1 MVFFAALTPRAAPTF
16 GNFVT
21 SGVASGKQPKGKRV
35 PPLVSEYKSIITER
49 TYGIAWTPE
58 EFVKQA
64 RGALHPRR
72 IENGVPKI
80 LKETIVRCA
89 QESPADLA
97 RERTATLRRW
107 MLTSEEA
114 VSRADP
120 SDMPDHCAAVLGKK
134 SMKVFKSL
142 LTEAEYPDT
151 TLTKD
156 VRAATPLARKAIL
169 ASTRE
174 GFDREVAESVYQL
187 TKDELAKGW
196 LKGPFKESDIP
207 PDAIVTRRFGIVQ
220 SSTDAKLGSIK
231 KVRPIDDYTESLAN
245 LTNSASETICPHGV
259 DVVVAA
265 LCLRI
270 RSARKLGK
278 REQLVLR
285 TIDLRKAYK
294 QLPLSTEAL
303 YDSFIAVLNP
313 HSMEIEIYQTV
324 VLPFGSKPA
333 VQGFYRTAFGLWW
346 IGVRSLILPW
356 SLYFDDFVLPCSSD
370 EQKHLDLVQ
379 STFFRIV
386 AWETSSEKDSGFDA
400 VAKVLG
406 VQISLAD
413 SKNGLISV
421 QNTEARKRELC
432 SSIDE
437 VLTRGF
443 VGQNELLS
451 LRGRLLFAES
461 QIFGRSASLHMRNLS
476 HFCQKHGR
484 LVVGASL
491 RASLTFLRDRV
502 VLGKPRCVDSS
513 LRQVYHVYTDASYDD
528 QGGGLGGL
536 VYDFKGLCLAW
547 FSEVVTSKDLEIINP
562 DGKLT
567 LIYELETLAAVLGAT
582 LIPNLRHCD
591 IVLFVDNEA
600 SLAALIRGQS
610 DCPFVQSL
618 LSRLFQAEE
627 ERDLAIWFERVRSE
641 SNPADAPSRGDHSF
655 PAFSRRRF
663 NVQSLLTDLC
673 GSLQG
678 GASQGTD
685 LSAPTAS

>member
-58 EFVKQA
+58 EFVK
-64 RGALHPRR
+64 
-72 IENGVPKI
+72 
-80 LKETIVRCA
+80 

-151 TLTKD
+151 TLTKVSAASLTVED

-187 TKDELAKGW
+187 TKDELAKG
-196 LKGPFKESDIP
+196 
-207 PDAIVTRRFGIVQ
+207 
-220 SSTDAKLGSIK
+220 
-231 KVRPIDDYTESLAN
+231 
-245 LTNSASETICPHGV
+245 
-259 DVVVAA
+259 
-265 LCLRI
+265 
-270 RSARKLGK
+270 
-278 REQLVLR
+278 
-285 TIDLRKAYK
+285 
-294 QLPLSTEAL
+294 
-303 YDSFIAVLNP
+303 
-313 HSMEIEIYQTV
+313 
-324 VLPFGSKPA
+324 
-333 VQGFYRTAFGLWW
+333 
-346 IGVRSLILPW
+346 
-356 SLYFDDFVLPCSSD
+356 
-370 EQKHLDLVQ
+370 
-379 STFFRIV
+379 
-386 AWETSSEKDSGFDA
+386 
-400 VAKVLG
+400 
-406 VQISLAD
+406 
-413 SKNGLISV
+413 
-421 QNTEARKRELC
+421 
-432 SSIDE
+432 
-437 VLTRGF
+437 
-443 VGQNELLS
+443 
-451 LRGRLLFAES
+451 
-461 QIFGRSASLHMRNLS
+461 
-476 HFCQKHGR
+476 
-484 LVVGASL
+484 
-491 RASLTFLRDRV
+491 
-502 VLGKPRCVDSS
+502 CVDSS

>member
-58 EFVKQA
+58 EFVKQ
-64 RGALHPRR
+64 
-72 IENGVPKI
+72 
-80 LKETIVRCA
+80 
-89 QESPADLA
+89 ESPADLA

-114 VSRADP
+114 ASRADP

-151 TLTKD
+151 TLTKVSAASLTVED

-270 RSARKLGK
+270 RPANANSAH
-278 REQLVLR
+278 
-285 TIDLRKAYK
+285 
-294 QLPLSTEAL
+294 P
-303 YDSFIAVLNP
+303 
-313 HSMEIEIYQTV
+313 SM
-324 VLPFGSKPA
+324 
-333 VQGFYRTAFGLWW
+333 
-346 IGVRSLILPW
+346 
-356 SLYFDDFVLPCSSD
+356 
-370 EQKHLDLVQ
+370 
-379 STFFRIV
+379 
-386 AWETSSEKDSGFDA
+386 
-400 VAKVLG
+400 
-406 VQISLAD
+406 
-413 SKNGLISV
+413 
-421 QNTEARKRELC
+421 
-432 SSIDE
+432 
-437 VLTRGF
+437 
-443 VGQNELLS
+443 
-451 LRGRLLFAES
+451 
-461 QIFGRSASLHMRNLS
+461 
-476 HFCQKHGR
+476 
-484 LVVGASL
+484 
-491 RASLTFLRDRV
+491 
-502 VLGKPRCVDSS
+502 RCVDSS

-678 GASQGTD
+678 GASQGAEFQIGDAANVDTSKLKDAFNRKGVPAASSGDHVPIANDTD
-685 LSAPTAS
+685 GMLTDSDLALQGTVELGGVNCEEEEHEAWREELYRSNGVPAIAIAEAEAAEAVGLGICLGVMSAVARAPGDRDAVAVPVRASAEASAGPLQCYSLTT